1 MFQNT
6 NEPQQQKDVFNYGAI
21 KDSGGRIDVKAKV
34 DRSCLKYK
42 ILAHFITYVLNEKR
56 IREDRFKYVA
66 DEHGLLHLGKK
77 NIPSAVFTSQN
88 FGGQNVE
95 QANKTIKEA
104 QKENSLFCLLSAII
118 SSNDVSFDNNNLGAE
133 AVCGDAI
140 VVSDD
145 PQSQGS
151 KIGVKPEA
159 FEKIVK
165 QLKELYP
172 KDQLVNKIISTA
184 EAIIGKQRRRE
195 DNTPEKQEL
204 ENIRESIIKYFTQK
218 IEVKSVASGI
228 KKTSYVD
235 IETKEE
241 NVINYKIGDKLTL
254 ESKDFI
260 VAPIIPGN
268 QPNLGTHNS
277 LIGYYLKEVQSGVYK
292 RYYLNLQTGTVIE
305 TENKDIADLENGEK
319 IKIFKDGEWLGE
331 ECNCSVWRR
340 THGGGIL
347 TFAFSN
353 HLGETTICSPV
364 SQYEMKFVNLSKKYA
379 NSTES
384 VLWQD
389 EARKAATELLN
400 QLGKD
405 MDDLIDIETWK
416 DNDNFDN
423 LPPALEQKDKDIK
436 KKYDKLF
443 SKIFGEKSRFLP
455 GTRDWRE
462 FFKTQEHPVVYLRRI
477 GPMLKDIQKYGI
489 TASVVFKYR
498 DVLNRH
504 TVLRKFLGTYDQYY
518 YENGEVTEHT
528 PFHTKPAQFGS
539 LLSCFGAMH
548 HNGKPPADGELTKS
562 PIFIP
567 LSNTG
572 IYDPS
577 CQTMFMKCYSGKTFD
592 DETQAVDILNDP
604 DRQQQNEHFDL
615 INKSINDSGY
625 YIDPAFSANRAKQ
638 EIKQREEWQ
647 KKLNTP
653 ENKKKVAEIVAKKE
667 VKRKQDDEINKKK
680 IEEQKRVAAE
690 KELQS
695 AINDLNKIEEKN
707 IFQRFLHWLFGSF
720 GSDYKTYRNAV
731 RKVMQLNARQPM
743 RMEQASQMNQAI
755 RNAAD
760 KLAIAVP
767 SKLKFRIINLNDANK
782 KKDKTRD
789 GK

>member
-42 ILAHFITYVLNEKR
+42 ILAHFITYVLNEEQ
-56 IREDRFKYVA
+56 IRDAGFNYNA
-66 DEHGLLHLGKK
+66 GEHGLSHLGKK

-235 IETKEE
+235 IETGEE

-305 TENKDIADLENGEK
+305 TDDKDIAALHHTDK

-331 ECNCSVWRR
+331 ECDCMVWRK
-340 THGGGIL
+340 GGDDNML

-379 NSTES
+379 NSTEAA
-384 VLWQD
+384 LWQD
-389 EARKAATELLN
+389 EARKAATELLR
-400 QLGKD
+400 QLHEDWTK
-405 MDDLIDIETWK
+405 LAEIERHK
-416 DNDNFDN
+416 YDNNTAN
-423 LPPALEQKDKDIK
+423 LPDDDTIKSNDKDINDR
-436 KKYDKLF
+436 YDKLF
-443 SKIFGEKSRFLP
+443 SRIFGEKHRFFP
-455 GTRDWRE
+455 GTRNWRD
-462 FFKTQEHPVVYLRRI
+462 FFQLQRHAVPLNDMKI
-477 GPMLKDIQKYGI
+477 MLKDIQKYGV
-489 TASVVFKYR
+489 TASVVYR
-498 DVLNRH
+498 SRKLLRLD

-518 YENGEVTEHT
+518 YKNGEVTEHKS
-528 PFHTKPAQFGS
+528 FHTKPAQFDS
-539 LLSCFGAMH
+539 VSVHFEAIQ
-548 HNGKPPADGELTKS
+548 HNGDLQQLGPITS

-567 LSNTG
+567 LNG
-572 IYDPS
+572 RDYNPR
-577 CQTMFMKCYSGKTFD
+577 CRKMFMKCYSGKTFN
-592 DETQAVDILNDP
+592 DELQAMNTLTDP
-604 DRQQQNEHFDL
+604 DRRQQNEHFDL